1 MKIEFT
7 IAELQTINADNDD
20 YLNYDDDDEIPPEEL
35 FGGSSVASRVESI
48 QEKISI
54 ILKNSPGKLTGSM

>member
-1 MKIEFT
+1 
-7 IAELQTINADNDD
+7 D